1 LHCPQVEGGEA
12 MKIATILGT
21 RPEII
26 RLSLIMKKLD
36 LIAER
41 HIVIHTGQNFT
52 YSLTDVFFDEL
63 KLRTPDY
70 ILNHKPLSLGRQL
83 SVMYEE
89 LEKILQHEKP
99 DKVLILGDTN
109 SALSAILVERMGIP
123 VIHMEAGNRCFD
135 LMVPEEKN
143 RKVVD
148 AISSVNMPYTQI
160 SKLNLLKEGI
170 PSNRIIVT
178 GNPIYEVLQYY
189 AESISGSTILEKLQL
204 KSKSYYLVTAHR
216 AENVDN
222 HRHLKEI
229 MSGLDAIARRFDYPV
244 VCSIHPRTKSRIE
257 QSPDLIMSDR
267 VQFHEPF
274 GFFDFV
280 KLEQNALCAVTDSGT
295 VQEECCIFGV
305 PTVTIRNS
313 TERPETID
321 CGSNIVSGVMADQ
334 MLEAVQVMSQL
345 STGWDCPEGYLEPD
359 VSSKVVKFLLGGSK
373 YVL

>member
-1 LHCPQVEGGEA
+1 LDYPKVEGGET

-52 YSLTDVFFDEL
+52 YSLTDIFFEEL

-70 ILNHKPLSLGRQL
+70 ILNHEQLSLGRQL
-83 SVMYEE
+83 SAMYKD

-148 AISSVNMPYTQI
+148 AISSVNMPYTQQ
-160 SKLNLLKEGI
+160 SKQNLLKEGI

-189 AESISGSTILEKLQL
+189 DESISSSTILEQLQL
-204 KSKSYYLVTAHR
+204 KSKAYYLVTAHR

-222 HRHLKEI
+222 PRYLKEI
-229 MSGLDAIARRFDYPV
+229 MNGLNAIAIMSQLPV
-244 VCSIHPRTKSRIE
+244 ICSIHPRTQSRIE
-257 QSPDLIMSDR
+257 QNPNLIMSER

-280 KLEQNALCAVTDSGT
+280 KLEQNALCAITDSGT

-345 STGWDCPEGYLEPD
+345 STGWNCPEGYLEPD
-359 VSSKVVKFLLGGSK
+359 VSSKIVKFLLGGSK
-373 YVL
+373 HVL